1 METKKNQKTHDG
13 IDIRDISRFLLGKI
27 WIIAVVA
34 LCFAIVAFLY
44 TNYGIS
50 RKYSSSTTLFVLN
63 DSSSGNSQNDWN
75 VGLSLSTA
83 SPAIIRGDFCDTV
96 AKYLNSDHKID
107 PTTNDSV
114 MLSVLRSGG
123 VSAQEFELAKS
134 VGFIGY
140 FGKTV
145 GTNGISGSLIR
156 SYLSIS
162 ADENSPFVAVT
173 ATTSDPILSAV
184 ISNAVVYY
192 YEDYVKTQIMGTL
205 NPNTGL
211 MDENTDVKTEITS
224 RGRIPTSASNI
235 NLVSNIIVSFIIGV
249 VLICAILIVFFIFD
263 DKIKTPDDV
272 QKRLG
277 LNVLG
282 AIPEIE

>member
-1 METKKNQKTHDG
+1 METKKNTKTHDG
-13 IDIRDISRFLLGKI
+13 IDIRDISRFLLSKI

-50 RKYSSSTTLFVLN
+50 RRYSSSTTLFVLN

-83 SPAIIRGDFCDTV
+83 SPDIIRGDFCDLV
-96 AKYLNSDHKID
+96 AKNLNSDHKID
-107 PTTNDSV
+107 STTNDSV

-123 VSAQEFELAKS
+123 VSAQEFEKAKS

-140 FGKTV
+140 FGDVV
-145 GTNGISGSLIR
+145 GTNGISGNLIR
-156 SYLSIS
+156 SYISIS
-162 ADENSPFVAVT
+162 ADEDSPFVAVT
-173 ATTSDPILSAV
+173 ATTPDPILSAV
-184 ISNAVVYY
+184 VSNAVIYY
-192 YEDYVKTQIMGTL
+192 YEDYVKTQIMGTM

-211 MDENTDVKTEITS
+211 MEENPDVKTEITS

-235 NLVSNIIVSFIIGV
+235 NLVSNIIVSFLVGV